1 MPNAQFPLSPVDAAY
16 LSDLARE
23 KDQALALLD
32 QCAALVADVPADNEF
47 LAYAPLDL
55 DGGRR
60 TVIHRFVAQVTRLLT
75 NHYQCTLDVEALVR
89 EQQDPWTVDAILDR
103 AVQQLG
109 GRSVAQTARDHI
121 RQDVLRR
128 SHAPWVQRGRT
139 VTIPGFLVFI
149 ESAWTR
155 DVALPTGQL
164 TPLITA
170 LEEWATG
177 ALYVDLQRWAMA
189 YPAHGGQ
196 PPHVWFTTHPTPFA
210 GVFLR
215 YFKNGRVDITFAS
228 AALAQDFLHVY
239 GPPIDESAEG
249 VAGVRA

>member
-1 MPNAQFPLSPVDAAY
+1 MPNAKFPLSSADAAY
-16 LSDLARE
+16 LADLARE
-23 KDQALALLD
+23 KNQALALLD
-32 QCAALVADVPADNEF
+32 QCAALLADVPTDNAF
-47 LAYAPLDL
+47 LAYVPLNL
-55 DGGRR
+55 DGGRK
-60 TVIHRFVAQVTRLLT
+60 TVVHRFVAQVVRVLAD
-75 NHYQCTLDVEALVR
+75 HYQCRLDIEALLR
-89 EQQDPWTVDAILDR
+89 EQQDWTVDAILDR

-109 GRSVAQTARDHI
+109 GRSAAQAARDHI

-128 SHAPWVQRGRT
+128 SHVPWVQRGRT

-149 ESAWTR
+149 ESAWAR

-177 ALYVDLQRWAMA
+177 ALYADLERWEMA
-189 YPAHGGQ
+189 YPGHGGQ
-196 PPHVWFTTHPTPFA
+196 PPHVWFTTHPTPLA

-215 YFKNGRVDITFAS
+215 YFKNGRIDITFAS

-249 VAGVRA
+249 VAGVPA